1 MPPRPPSLAG
11 VTRRLAPVLLA
22 GLLAA
27 CTAKD
32 AGPAVTAP
40 EATVTTSPAATTFAG
55 TAATVLE
62 VFDGD
67 TLLVSL
73 EGAEE
78 EVRLLGINAPE
89 RDECFG
95 DQARAA
101 LADLLA
107 AGPLQLDIQE
117 ERDQYGRLLAY
128 AYAGDTF
135 VNVSL
140 VAAGFTLAMHE
151 DHPRLA
157 EILEAGERAFAGGLG
172 LWAAGACGP
181 PAPAAV
187 TLADLEP
194 NPPGPDE
201 DDLNGERALLQNQ
214 GGRGADLTGWVL
226 RDESSANR
234 YHFPAGTLLAPGG
247 QVAVHTGCGG
257 DTPGDLYWCH
267 DGPVWNNG
275 GDTALLLDPQG
286 NVAGRLSYS
295 G

>member
-1 MPPRPPSLAG
+1 MKRH
-11 VTRRLAPVLLA
+11 LAPALLA
-22 GLLAA
+22 ALLAAA
-27 CTAKD
+27 CTAED
-32 AGPAVTAP
+32 GGP
-40 EATVTTSPAATTFAG
+40 TVTTPEAAATTSP
-55 TAATVLE
+55 TAAPSSLPQATALD

-89 RDECFG
+89 HDECFG
-95 DQARAA
+95 DRAGEA
-101 LADLLA
+101 LSALLA
-107 AGPLQLDIQE
+107 SGPLRLDLQG

-128 AYAGDTF
+128 AYAGETF
-135 VNVSL
+135 LNLAL
-140 VAAGFTLAMHE
+140 VEAGFALAMHE

-157 EILEAGERAFAGGLG
+157 EFLAAGDAAFAGGRG
-172 LWAAGACGP
+172 MWSAGACGP
-181 PAPAAV
+181 PSSAV
-187 TLADLEP
+187 VGLVAIEA

-201 DDLNGERALLQNQ
+201 NDLNGEWVRLENQ
-214 GGRGADLTGWVL
+214 GTQEADLTGWAL

-234 YHFPAGTLLAPGG
+234 YRFPAGTVLEPGE
-247 QVAVHTGCGG
+247 QVTVHTGCGG
-257 DTPGDLYWCH
+257 DADARLHWCH
-267 DGPVWNNG
+267 DGPVWNNA